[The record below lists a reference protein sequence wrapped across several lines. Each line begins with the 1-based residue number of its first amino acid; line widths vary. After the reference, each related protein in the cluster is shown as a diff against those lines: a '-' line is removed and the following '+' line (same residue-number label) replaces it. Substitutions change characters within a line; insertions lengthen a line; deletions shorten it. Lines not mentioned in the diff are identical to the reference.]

1 MYLFFLKHSKEHI
14 NVCVERKTYKQN
26 ETQYKNKSKL
36 TLSLSQIHQKVFIF
50 SPQTKHF
57 KNLFKQDSHI
67 SSISPSFCHVLTNTT
82 QTKSKQKTYVTK
94 VKRKQRINQT
104 NESSSIENKGNSPYE
119 EQQLPLRTTK
129 IKLNFS
135 PPIKIGKTK
144 HVLGKI
150 QEGGKK

>member
-104 NESSSIENKGNSPYE
+104 NESSSIENIGNSPYE
-119 EQQLPLRTTK
+119 EQQQQE
-129 IKLNFS
+129 KLFS
-135 PPIKIGKTK
+135 PYKNRKNKTCFAK
-144 HVLGKI
+144 NNLGKI
-150 QEGGKK
+150 QEARKN